1 MWMSKNNMNEDE
13 ERYVITPKGIFSLA
27 LTRTNLVESIDDW
40 RVDAAW
46 AIFELM
52 MKQGGYIVESN
63 DDK

>member
-1 MWMSKNNMNEDE
+1 MSKNNINEDE
-13 ERYVITPKGIFSLA
+13 ERYVITPKGIFLLA

-46 AIFELM
+46 TIFELM